1 MAGICEE
8 AEECVDNLGLCQSLL
23 AQTMNID
30 FGPMSTIESLA
41 SSAVL
46 TAAKVRCTCMQGKR
60 PYPTQGAGILLPNGG
75 ERC

>member
-1 MAGICEE
+1 VMAGICEE

-46 TAAKVRCTCMQGKR
+46 TAAKVRCT
-60 PYPTQGAGILLPNGG
+60 
-75 ERC
+75 